1 MKVAI
6 IGKGRVGKAIGEGL
20 ERTGHQV
27 RYGHRVPSER
37 PALAA
42 DWGEMAVLAV
52 PYHQVENVVANIGHL
67 LDDKIVIDVT
77 NRLGPNGEPVPCGD
91 ISGAERL
98 QEMLPLAKV
107 VKAFNTVSPRTRAPR
122 IGDER
127 LTAFGR
133 DDAEAKTMVMSM
145 MGSMGFD
152 PWTAALRH
160 AQYLEAMGLL
170 MIKLA
175 FEQGMGPSI
184 GYSACQEMSPLG
196 KDV

>member
-107 VKAFNTVSPRTRAPR
+107 VKAFNTVFAQNQGTGR

-127 LTAFGR
+127 LTAFVAG

-152 PWTAALRH
+152 PVDSGPLKR

-184 GYSACQEMSPLG
+184 GYRLVR
-196 KDV
+196 K

>member
-6 IGKGRVGKAIGEGL
+6 IGKGHVGKAIGGGL
-20 ERTGHQV
+20 ERIGHQV

-42 DWGEMAVLAV
+42 EWGEMVIFAV
-52 PYHQVENVVANIGHL
+52 PYHQVDNVVANIGHL

-77 NRLGPNGEPVPCGD
+77 NRFGPNGEPVPCGD
-91 ISGAERL
+91 TSGAEKL

-107 VKAFNTVSPRTRAPR
+107 VKAFNTVFAQNQGTGH

-127 LTAFGR
+127 LTAFVAG
-133 DDAEAKTMVMSM
+133 DDTEAKATVMSL
-145 MGSMGFD
+145 MGNMGFD
-152 PWTAALRH
+152 PVDSGPLRH

-175 FEQGMGPSI
+175 FGQGMGASI
-184 GYSACQEMSPLG
+184 GYRL
-196 KDV
+196 VRR